1 VIWFGDF
8 THTARELAT
17 STGAY
22 YFIQNMIELAFE
34 WQFLSGPAEGLV
46 AIQPLMGAG
55 SQYKD
60 AYYPSQF
67 GETDYEHFF
76 LVVLGDYFRLT
87 SDTEILGKYWNS
99 TKLLVQTLT
108 ELYVDPNSGLLG
120 GAGTSWFT
128 AQGAQN
134 ATAPTALFA
143 IGLNQL
149 VDVANAL
156 GDSPTAASYA
166 ALSAKLASAINTQ
179 LWLDSLGAYGLSLT
193 ELTDTSALATAFTI
207 RAGITNTTQATTS
220 IKKLSELFYLIGYK
234 DSTTVG
240 NGGTT
245 QLSPNV
251 QGFLLES
258 LFLAHSQLN
267 VSADVIVPVV
277 KNLLE
282 VYWPVMVNQ
291 NQYYTGAPWEYVY
304 PDGSPGIGI
313 FTSLCHP
320 WGGAPTYILSD
331 YVLGV
336 RREKNSS
343 TGAFEWVF
351 DPIWD
356 IVDGLGLDWA
366 KGKVPLLGGGY
377 IEAEWKYSS
386 TNATPP
392 GSAPQMTAT
401 VIGNSDVQVV
411 TKKKGAA

>member
-1 VIWFGDF
+1 
-8 THTARELAT
+8 
-17 STGAY
+17 
-22 YFIQNMIELAFE
+22 
-34 WQFLSGPAEGLV
+34 LS
-46 AIQPLMGAG
+46 
-55 SQYKD
+55 
-60 AYYPSQF
+60 
-67 GETDYEHFF
+67 
-76 LVVLGDYFRLT
+76 
-87 SDTEILGKYWNS
+87 
-99 TKLLVQTLT
+99 
-108 ELYVDPNSGLLG
+108 
-120 GAGTSWFT
+120 
-128 AQGAQN
+128 
-134 ATAPTALFA
+134 
-143 IGLNQL
+143 
-149 VDVANAL
+149 
-156 GDSPTAASYA
+156 DSATAASYA

-179 LWLDSLGAYGLSLT
+179 LWSDSLGAYGLSLT

-207 RAGITNTTQATTS
+207 RAGIANTTQATTS
-220 IKKLSELFYLIGYK
+220 IEKLSDLFYLIGYK

-240 NGGTT
+240 NDGTT

-366 KGKVPLLGGGY
+366 KGRVPLLGGGY

-386 TNATPP
+386 TNATAP

-401 VIGNSDVQVV
+401 VIGNSDMLVA
-411 TKKKGAA
+411 TKKKGAT